1 MSVLRREDAV
11 ALQAVAEMS
20 RERNKVEA
28 CLMEA
33 TVDNLWKAKGGD
45 GQWLA
50 EAAAERGGSS
60 ESYGEGGGGERNT
73 YVVAHVGQNELVS
86 V

>member
-33 TVDNLWKAKGGD
+33 TVDNLCKAKSGD
-45 GQWLA
+45 GQWLD
-50 EAAAERGGSS
+50 EPAAERGS
-60 ESYGEGGGGERNT
+60 ESYGEGGGGREIRT
-73 YVVAHVGQNELVS
+73 L
-86 V
+86 